1 MGDIKL
7 GSNTI
12 SSIKLGSN
20 TAISAFLGTDKIYPS
35 APIIIPKYWLGGIN
49 TNTLK
54 YSDYFGPV
62 TKTIYNIPTLTN
74 RDGLAMSVDGKYL
87 YSISG
92 GAPPGG
98 YISFSSD
105 GGLNWNR
112 SNLRDNYTNIKCSE
126 SGQYVVVGAG
136 YGYDYN
142 TVTVSQDYGLNFQ
155 RKIVEGET
163 ENCDVSRSGQYMVVS
178 HNNRSASAVKY
189 SHDFGEN
196 WNSSDLVNYNNLN
209 RIRISGNG
217 QYVYLHRNYLKT
229 IYRSS
234 NYGVNYTLL
243 PEQPYVVYS
252 LTTSDTG
259 QYVYY
264 VSNTIGEPVMKSSD
278 YGQTFSPLGLNIEYI
293 NQGITCSYDGSTI
306 SVYSPKGNNVYI
318 STDYGSSFEQY
329 TFGPYNNYSALSR
342 I

>member
-1 MGDIKL
+1 MILTSNNSVLTSNNSVLELKDIV
-7 GSNTI
+7 NT
-12 SSIKLGSN
+12 
-20 TAISAFLGTDKIYPS
+20 PQ
-35 APIIIPKYWLGGIN
+35 YWLGVIN

-54 YSDYFGPV
+54 YSDQYGPE
-62 TKTIYNIPTLTN
+62 TRTINITTG
-74 RDGLAMSVDGKYL
+74 RVAMSDDGQYL
-87 YSISG
+87 YNSNG
-92 GAPPGG
+92 GARPGG

-105 GGLNWNR
+105 GGLNWNT
-112 SNLRDNYTNIKCSE
+112 SNLRDNYTSIKCSE
-126 SGQYVVVGAG
+126 SGQYVVVTAG
-136 YGYDYN
+136 YGYNYN

-155 RKIVEGET
+155 RKALSGELS
-163 ENCDVSRSGQYMVVS
+163 NCDVSRSGQYMVVS
-178 HNNRSASAVKY
+178 HNNRSALAVKY

-217 QYVYLHRNYLKT
+217 QYVYLHRNNLKN

-243 PEQPYVVYS
+243 PEQPYVIYS

-264 VSNTIGEPVMKSSD
+264 ASNTIGEPVMKSSD

-293 NQGITCSYDGSTI
+293 YPGITCSYDGSTI
-306 SVYSPKGNNVYI
+306 SVYSPMGNNVYI

-329 TFGPYNNYSALSR
+329 TFGPYNDYSALSR